1 MLIIYATVIIL
12 NTWRLIYNENKDK
25 SLIDIKNI
33 YVNGFLFATIL
44 INFIL
49 AGVFVLMAKK
59 SFETYASHRIK
70 YIEFY
75 KNLSSVKAF
84 KKVQAN
90 LNYDDVLSHFKAF
103 VEEIFFIK
111 SQKGQQFS
119 DWANLELIQ
128 NSIFKLE
135 SFYYTKYLSFIMT
148 AVYMCCIGVLTFC
161 FIMLE
166 IV

>member
-1 MLIIYATVIIL
+1 MIIYATVIIL

-44 INFIL
+44 IDFIL
-49 AGVFVLMAKK
+49 AGVFVLMAKR
-59 SFETYASHRIK
+59 SFETYASHRVK
-70 YIEFY
+70 YIDFY
-75 KNLSSVKAF
+75 QDLQSLKVF
-84 KKVQAN
+84 KKVPAS
-90 LNYDDVLSHFKAF
+90 LNYDDVMSQFKAF
-103 VEEIFFIK
+103 IEDIFFIQ
-111 SQKGQQFS
+111 SQKGHKFS

-135 SFYYTKYLSFIMT
+135 SFYHVKYLSFCMT
-148 AVYMCCIGVLTFC
+148 AAYMCCIGLLTFC

-166 IV
+166 VV